1 MLTMQKRLRGLIAGL
16 LLVLLMSGL
25 AIAQE
30 STPEATREPTLPP
43 VPEDA
48 TPLTVVT
55 HDSFDISEA
64 VLRAFEVEHAID
76 VEILRAGDAGQMV
89 NQLVLSRGNPPGDVA
104 FGVDNTFL
112 SRALNGEIFVPYE
125 SPGLENVDARFVID
139 DEHRVTPIDYGDVC
153 LNYDISYFEDNELAV
168 PESLRDLT
176 DPAYEGLLVVQN
188 PATSS
193 PGLAFLM
200 ATIAE
205 FGEPGDE
212 NDYSYL
218 DYWQELVNNDVLI
231 TDGWSDAYFTYFT
244 EGSEDGTY
252 PLVVSYAS
260 SPPFTYN
267 EEIDDVT
274 TASIVADGTCFRQI
288 EFAGILD
295 GAENVEAAQMFI
307 DFMLSES
314 FQEDM
319 PLRMFVFP
327 VNETADLPELFADYA
342 QVPQNPATVAVER
355 IENNREEWINAWT
368 ETVLR

>member
-1 MLTMQKRLRGLIAGL
+1 MLTIQKPLRGLIALL
-16 LLVLLMSGL
+16 LLVLFGSGL
-25 AIAQE
+25 VMAQE
-30 STPEATREPTLPP
+30 ATPEATPEPTLPP
-43 VPEDA
+43 VPENA

-55 HDSFDISEA
+55 HDSFDVSED

-89 NQLVLSRGNPPGDVA
+89 NQLVLSQGNPPGDVA

-125 SPGLENVDARFVID
+125 SPNLDNVAERFIVD

-168 PESLRDLT
+168 PESLADLT
-176 DPAYEGLLVVQN
+176 DPAYEGLLVAQN

-218 DYWQELVNNDVLI
+218 DYWQDLVENDVLI
-231 TDGWSDAYFTYFT
+231 TDGWSDAYFTHFT
-244 EGSEDGTY
+244 EGSEDGIY

-267 EEIDDVT
+267 DDIDDVT

-295 GAENVEAAQMFI
+295 GAENVEAAQTFI

-327 VNETADLPELFADYA
+327 VNDSAELPELFADYA
-342 QVPQNPATVAVER
+342 QTPENPVTLDVAR
-355 IENNREEWINAWT
+355 IEDNREAWINAWT